1 MWGNFHFKTFD
12 GDVYQFP
19 GMCEY
24 NLVSDC
30 QSLIRQFSV
39 HVKRTEHS
47 TGPNISRVSITINDI
62 GVELTEKQVAVNGEK
77 VMLPVHVA
85 GILVEENAIYIRLY
99 SKMGITVMW
108 NKEDAVM

>member
-19 GMCEY
+19 GTCEY

-30 QSLIRQFSV
+30 QSPISQFSV

-47 TGPNISRVSITINDI
+47 TGPKISRVSITISDI
-62 GVELTEKQVAVNGEK
+62 GIELTEKQVVVNGEK
-77 VMLPVHVA
+77 YDSGEPNQL
-85 GILVEENAIYIRLY
+85 
-99 SKMGITVMW
+99 
-108 NKEDAVM
+108 

>member
-30 QSLIRQFSV
+30 HSLIRQFSV
-39 HVKRTEHS
+39 HVKRTEQ
-47 TGPNISRVSITINDI
+47 TNDPKISRVSVSINDI
-62 GVELTEKQVAVNGEK
+62 AVELTETQVMINEEK
-77 VMLPVHVA
+77 
-85 GILVEENAIYIRLY
+85 
-99 SKMGITVMW
+99 
-108 NKEDAVM
+108 

>member
-39 HVKRTEHS
+39 HVRRTED
-47 TGPNISRVSITINDI
+47 TNDPKISRVSVSINDI
-62 GVELTEKQVAVNGEK
+62 IIELTEKE
-77 VMLPVHVA
+77 VM
-85 GILVEENAIYIRLY
+85 INEQ
-99 SKMGITVMW
+99 K
-108 NKEDAVM
+108 